1 MHSFQVCIQMFLCVA
16 HFKIGKIVAKLS
28 NSQKYRLASGQI
40 IKSLSGSVETAKV
53 VVAALPEALG
63 RFQILEWVINLG
75 ADLRIG
81 SGTENL

>member
-1 MHSFQVCIQMFLCVA
+1 M
-16 HFKIGKIVAKLS
+16 AKLS

>member
-1 MHSFQVCIQMFLCVA
+1 MFLCVA
-16 HFKIGKIVAKLS
+16 HFEIGKIAAKLS
-28 NSQKYRLASGQI
+28 NSQKYRLASAQI

>member
-1 MHSFQVCIQMFLCVA
+1 MFLCVA
-16 HFKIGKIVAKLS
+16 HFKIGKIVAKLP

-40 IKSLSGSVETAKV
+40 IKSLWGSVETAKV

>member
-1 MHSFQVCIQMFLCVA
+1 MSPTP
-16 HFKIGKIVAKLS
+16 
-28 NSQKYRLASGQI
+28 QKAETKVKSMDYPGQI
-40 IKSLSGSVETAKV
+40 IKSLWDSGTGVETAKV